1 MSGRAGQGRVRAAR
15 ADQRDHPSSISAAT
29 RPALR
34 SGAQHLRQKARRCG
48 RVLGASAGTIRSGGV
63 AHGGHVRLHDIS
75 IASHLLRRV
84 VRSKRSHPTPW
95 SSSNHRCG
103 AVKGRRGSN
112 LPVQWRERE
121 GPESAAKLSLPDA
134 LVKFRSQSD
143 LPTLAIVHRKPGVR
157 CIHDIGTRK
166 APRANVR
173 RRLRDQWFQPC
184 PLRILR
190 SLGQPSPAAAKSD
203 GAPPCTSLFIT
214 ATSPIATNHVIQRR
228 VTRFWVR
235 F

>member
-121 GPESAAKLSLPDA
+121 GPDSAQLSLRWPVFGMRTDA
-134 LVKFRSQSD
+134 PIPVIARRQSKC
-143 LPTLAIVHRKPGVR
+143 LKRMVSSYSEAVR
-157 CIHDIGTRK
+157 NAAC
-166 APRANVR
+166 R
-173 RRLRDQWFQPC
+173 R
-184 PLRILR
+184 PLRE
-190 SLGQPSPAAAKSD
+190 SF
-203 GAPPCTSLFIT
+203 PCRLT
-214 ATSPIATNHVIQRR
+214 RR
-228 VTRFWVR
+228 YLKQFQ
-235 F
+235 